1 MKNKST
7 MWILAALVF
16 GIVIGLLFH
25 WLLPVDTRESV
36 VAVLDTVT
44 HMFLNLIKMIIA
56 PLIFATLVSGIAGA
70 AKSAGV
76 GKLFGRSMI
85 WFLSASVLVG
95 AFGFITAHAL
105 NVGDGLHLMPGG
117 DAGMETKP
125 LNYQEFITHIIPTS
139 VFAAL
144 TANNP
149 LQILVFGALFGIAL
163 LNLRKKG
170 SSSIADA
177 IDELMGVML
186 KVTGYV
192 MLVAPVGVF
201 AGIAAA
207 FTSQGL
213 DAFATYA
220 AFIGG
225 FYVSLSALWVIMVG
239 VAFAFLGRAAF
250 RLVRIVR
257 EPMVIAFA
265 TSSSEAALPKLIE
278 GLTKFGIEKRTTGFV
293 LPLGY
298 SFNVDGS
305 MMYMTF
311 ASVFLI
317 NAYGIDMDL
326 GQQIAM
332 TAMLLLSSKGMAG
345 VPRGSLVVVAAV
357 VPAFGIPAA
366 GIGVLLV
373 IDQLLDMGR
382 TATNILG
389 NAIATA
395 VIGRNHDKSTSL
407 FEASHAGAPRTL
419 KSLKTARSLSAFRA
433 TDRIQSAQP
442 NFQQR
447 TYPHPG

>member
-1 MKNKST
+1 MGIISG
-7 MWILAALVF
+7 LV
-16 GIVIGLLFH
+16 FH
-25 WLLPVDTRESV
+25 WLLPVDLRDSL
-36 VAVLDTVT
+36 VAVFDTVT

-76 GKLFGRSMI
+76 GKLFGRAMV
-85 WFLSASVLVG
+85 WFLTASALVG
-95 AFGFITAHAL
+95 AFGFIMAHVL
-105 NVGDGLHLMPGG
+105 NVGHGLHLVPTG
-117 DAGMETKP
+117 ESVLESKP
-125 LNYQEFITHIIPTS
+125 LDFQAFITNIIPTS
-139 VFAAL
+139 VFSAL
-144 TANNP
+144 TTNNP

-170 SSSIADA
+170 HSSIADA
-177 IDELMGVML
+177 IDELMKVML

-192 MLVAPVGVF
+192 MLAAPVGVF
-201 AGIAAA
+201 AGIASA
-207 FTSQGL
+207 FTAEGL

-220 AFIGG
+220 SFIGG
-225 FYVSLSALWVIMVG
+225 FYVSLSALWVIMIA
-239 VAFAFLGRAAF
+239 VAAAFLGLAAF
-250 RLVRIVR
+250 RLVRMVR

-366 GIGVLLV
+366 GIAVLLV
-373 IDQLLDMGR
+373 VDQLLDMGR

-395 VIGRNHDKSTSL
+395 VIGRKHDQATTDADEFPAADADESRVP
-407 FEASHAGAPRTL
+407 AP
-419 KSLKTARSLSAFRA
+419 AM
-433 TDRIQSAQP
+433 
-442 NFQQR
+442 
-447 TYPHPG
+447 H

>member
-1 MKNKST
+1 MKNKT
-7 MWILAALVF
+7 TAWILAALVI
-16 GIVIGLLFH
+16 GVAGGLLAH
-25 WLLPVDTRESV
+25 WLLPEVPRNGLVTIF
-36 VAVLDTVT
+36 DTVT

-76 GKLFGRSMI
+76 GKLFARSLL
-85 WFLSASVLVG
+85 WFVIASALVG
-95 AFGFITAHAL
+95 TFGFVTAHAL
-105 NVGDGLHLMPGG
+105 NVGEGLGLVPTG
-117 DAGMETKP
+117 DAGIESKP
-125 LNYQEFITHIIPTS
+125 MDYQAFITNIIPTS

-144 TANNP
+144 TSNNP

-170 SSSIADA
+170 HTSIADA
-177 IDELMGVML
+177 VDELMEVML

-192 MLVAPVGVF
+192 MMAAPVGVF
-201 AGIAAA
+201 AAIAAA
-207 FTSQGL
+207 FTAEGF

-220 AFIGG
+220 SFIGG
-225 FYVSLSALWVIMVG
+225 FYVSLSALWVIMIA
-239 VAFAFLGRAAF
+239 VAVAFLGKAAF
-250 RLVRIVR
+250 LLMRAVR

-278 GLTKFGIEKRTTGFV
+278 GLTKFGVDKRTTGFV

-311 ASVFLI
+311 ASVFLL

-345 VPRGSLVVVAAV
+345 VPRGSLVIVAAV

-366 GIGVLLV
+366 GIAVLLV

-395 VIGRNHDKSTSL
+395 VLGRSHDKAARLESHNHSNPAEPLEEAELTSV
-407 FEASHAGAPRTL
+407 R
-419 KSLKTARSLSAFRA
+419 
-433 TDRIQSAQP
+433 
-442 NFQQR
+442 
-447 TYPHPG
+447 

>member
-1 MKNKST
+1 
-7 MWILAALVF
+7 
-16 GIVIGLLFH
+16 
-25 WLLPVDTRESV
+25 
-36 VAVLDTVT
+36 
-44 HMFLNLIKMIIA
+44 MIIA

-76 GKLFGRSMI
+76 GKLFARSLL
-85 WFLSASVLVG
+85 WFVVASPLVG
-95 AFGFITAHAL
+95 SFGFVMAHVL
-105 NVGDGLHLMPGG
+105 NVGDGLSLVPTG
-117 DAGMETKP
+117 DAGIESKP
-125 LNYQEFITHIIPTS
+125 MDYQAFITNIIPTS
-139 VFAAL
+139 IFAAL
-144 TANNP
+144 TSNNP
-149 LQILVFGALFGIAL
+149 LQILVFGALFGIVL

-170 SSSIADA
+170 HSSIATA
-177 IDELMGVML
+177 VDELMEVML

-192 MLVAPVGVF
+192 MLAAPVGVF
-201 AGIAAA
+201 AAIAAA
-207 FTSQGL
+207 FTAKGF

-225 FYVSLSALWVIMVG
+225 FYVSLSALWMIMIA
-239 VAFAFLGRAAF
+239 VAVAFLGKAAF
-250 RLVRIVR
+250 RLVRAIR

-278 GLTKFGIEKRTTGFV
+278 ALTKFGIDKRTTGFV

-311 ASVFLI
+311 ASVFLL
-317 NAYGIDMDL
+317 NAYGIHMDL

-366 GIGVLLV
+366 GIAVLLV

-395 VIGRNHDKSTSL
+395 VLGRSHDK
-407 FEASHAGAPRTL
+407 
-419 KSLKTARSLSAFRA
+419 A
-433 TDRIQSAQP
+433 TRPENQDHDRPAVLEDAELTTV
-442 NFQQR
+442 R
-447 TYPHPG
+447 